1 MGDGKQKKTAN
12 QDQGNKKMNGL
23 ILQELTKTS
32 MRQIADRFAGVIAGS
47 VLERRSV
54 YRTLQGK
61 MLGAPSAKPYR
72 N

>member
-1 MGDGKQKKTAN
+1 
-12 QDQGNKKMNGL
+12 MNGL